1 MTQVTLYLPEGGVED
16 YPNAQEVGI
25 EEGFLTFVNQLDA
38 PDSKAMR
45 FKTSLPFVW
54 KQAGGHDPSDQ
65 SELR

>member
-1 MTQVTLYLPEGGVED
+1 MAQVTLYLPEGGVED

-54 KQAGGHDPSDQ
+54 KHAGDHDPGD
-65 SELR
+65 